1 MLKRSTS
8 PHGKKS
14 AIEKPGGRLRA
25 MRTLAMAGT
34 SGGRTLMKTGKAWSM
49 LKEDTT
55 MEGVAGA
62 ALYLLSDLGKSCT
75 GEVLHVDAGFHAV
88 AVPDIEE

>member
-1 MLKRSTS
+1 MCAQRIAEAKI
-8 PHGKKS
+8 KYKNKW
-14 AIEKPGGRLRA
+14 AQAGGGA
-25 MRTLAMAGT
+25 
-34 SGGRTLMKTGKAWSM
+34 TGKDWSM

-55 MEGVAGA
+55 MEGVAGS

-75 GEVLHVDAGFHAV
+75 GEILHVDAGFHAV

>member
-1 MLKRSTS
+1 
-8 PHGKKS
+8 
-14 AIEKPGGRLRA
+14 
-25 MRTLAMAGT
+25 
-34 SGGRTLMKTGKAWSM
+34 MKTGKDWSM

-62 ALYLLSDLGKSCT
+62 ALYLLSDLGRSCT

-88 AVPDIEE
+88 AVPDIEEG

>member
-1 MLKRSTS
+1 
-8 PHGKKS
+8 
-14 AIEKPGGRLRA
+14 

-88 AVPDIEE
+88 AVPDIEEG